1 MRQQANKKP
10 EKLRLLKKL
19 KNFVFHFYY
28 KHRIRQMQE
37 LVKDAPPNVQRAFLS
52 AYSTWLKNGGVTRDH

>member
-10 EKLRLLKKL
+10 ETSRHKKNLRSLFLQFHSKRKIKK
-19 KNFVFHFYY
+19 
-28 KHRIRQMQE
+28 MQAIISE
-37 LVKDAPPNVQRAFLS
+37 APPNVQRAFLS